1 MIKDKC
7 TTKGFMMIGAVLKE
21 ARTLKKLSQPEVA
34 KMVGVTKQTY
44 LKWENDATEPK
55 ASQISKLAEALGVTA
70 DEICRGELKSKM
82 TLDAFILNIAKLSP
96 NSEVIA
102 LRAWEQLPDHKAFIK
117 SLQVADIEGY
127 PDHEVLNVL

>member
-1 MIKDKC
+1 
-7 TTKGFMMIGAVLKE
+7 MIGAVLKE

-34 KMVGVTKQTY
+34 NMVGVTKQTY

-70 DEICRGELKSKM
+70 DEICRGELKVKM
-82 TLDAFILNIAKLSP
+82 SLEAFILSIAKLNP

-102 LRAWEQLPDHKAFIK
+102 LRAWEQLSDHKAFIH
-117 SLQVADIEGY
+117 SLQMAEVDGY
-127 PDHEVLNVL
+127 PGHDVLNTL